1 MEGFFVALFIDC
13 TGANRLHASP
23 AHIRADS
30 MGETLMEALA
40 VPARSRQAPARPYR
54 AGIAGATGYTG
65 IELVRLIQRHPHLEV
80 AWLTSESSAGKPL
93 SELHP
98 VPWNIPLISLQEAT
112 ARVADVD
119 VVFLCLPHAAS
130 IEPVRAFSATGV
142 RIVDLSADYRLDDPA
157 TYTRWYGVPHTAPEL
172 LPNFVYGLSEIF
184 RADLRSA
191 QWIANPGCYPTSV
204 NLALYPLARAGWLE
218 ERVIVD
224 SKSGVSGAGRQ
235 AKLQYNFAE
244 VNENF
249 SAYNVGYRHRHIAEM
264 ERVLNRA
271 APRPLRFT
279 FSPHLLP
286 VTRGIL
292 STIYVTVAEGVTEQ
306 DIRRLYA
313 EAYTGEPFIHLLPAG
328 QLAALGH
335 VTHTN
340 RCAIS
345 ITAAD
350 PQAPAG
356 RDYILVAAIDNLLK
370 GASGQAIQNFNISAG
385 LDETAGLL

>member
-1 MEGFFVALFIDC
+1 
-13 TGANRLHASP
+13 
-23 AHIRADS
+23 
-30 MGETLMEALA
+30 MEALA
-40 VPARSRQAPARPYR
+40 VPAHTRHNAARPYR

-98 VPWNIPLISLQEAT
+98 VPWDIPLISLEEALSR
-112 ARVADVD
+112 AADVD

-130 IEPVRAFSATGV
+130 IEPVRAFSATDV
-142 RIVDLSADYRLDDPA
+142 RIIDLSADYRLDNA
-157 TYTRWYGVPHTAPEL
+157 AAYARWYGVAHTAPDL
-172 LPNFVYGLSEIF
+172 LPSFVYGLSEVY
-184 RADLRSA
+184 RSELRGA
-191 QWIANPGCYPTSV
+191 RWIANPGCYPTSV

-224 SKSGVSGAGRQ
+224 SKSGASGAGRQ
-235 AKLQYNFAE
+235 AKLQYSFSE

-264 ERVLNRA
+264 ERVLNHA
-271 APRPLRFT
+271 APAGRPLRFT

-292 STIYVTVAEGVTEQ
+292 STIYVTVAEGVGEQ
-306 DIRRLYA
+306 DIRSLYA
-313 EAYTGEPFIHLLPAG
+313 ETYGAEPFIHLLPAG
-328 QLAALGH
+328 QLATLAH

-345 ITAAD
+345 ITPAD
-350 PQAPAG
+350 PRTPAG
-356 RDYILVAAIDNLLK
+356 RDYIVVATIDNLLK
-370 GASGQAIQNFNISAG
+370 GAGGQAIQNFNIAAG